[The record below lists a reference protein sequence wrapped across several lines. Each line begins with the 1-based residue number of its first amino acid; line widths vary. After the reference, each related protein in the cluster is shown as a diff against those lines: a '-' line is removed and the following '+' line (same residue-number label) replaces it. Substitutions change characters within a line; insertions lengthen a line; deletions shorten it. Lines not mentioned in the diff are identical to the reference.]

1 MYYSTPGEKLLVAI
15 IKTARKKK
23 LVNFDLKLLCAL
35 HLLERYAAIEALV
48 PEMGRDGGIR
58 EAVMN
63 KFRNREHTYLPI
75 ERVNLYV
82 ICESL
87 GHR

>member
-1 MYYSTPGEKLLVAI
+1 MNFRTPGEKLLLAI
-15 IKTARKKK
+15 INTARRKK
-23 LVNFDLKLLCAL
+23 LDRFDVKVICAL
-35 HLLERYAAIEALV
+35 HLLERYAGIEALV